1 MNTVSLEV
9 MSPRLATVFTAVAD
23 NFAFCY
29 YSIYICIGEVIY
41 LQNVFVKSAC

>member
-23 NFAFCY
+23 NFAIIAFIFALVRYFTCKMF
-29 YSIYICIGEVIY
+29 
-41 LQNVFVKSAC
+41 L